1 MVLEKAG
8 RASML
13 FEGFEFKWDMEA
25 AGRSL
30 EPAGRALEPA
40 GKASELAG
48 KTPEQAERPRAS

>member
-25 AGRSL
+25 AGSSSQ
-30 EPAGRALEPA
+30 PAGRALEPVRKASEPA
-40 GKASELAG
+40 GKA
-48 KTPEQAERPRAS
+48 PEPAERARAR